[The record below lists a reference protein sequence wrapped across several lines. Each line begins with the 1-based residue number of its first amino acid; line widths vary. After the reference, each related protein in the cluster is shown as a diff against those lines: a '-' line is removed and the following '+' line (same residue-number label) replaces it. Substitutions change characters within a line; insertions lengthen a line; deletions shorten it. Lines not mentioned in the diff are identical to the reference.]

1 MDHVNEQAKIG
12 VGDVQ
17 LNEGAA
23 ELAQQEAELVE
34 AEQKNSRLMRK
45 LIVG

>member
-1 MDHVNEQAKIG
+1 MDHVNEQANIG

-23 ELAQQEAELVE
+23 ELAQEEAELVQAE
-34 AEQKNSRLMRK
+34 AKNSRLMRR
-45 LIVG
+45 LVVG